1 MKNIIKQLQS
11 VLGKEKV
18 SLSKESRILSSYDAT
33 ELERLPCVV
42 VRPSTT
48 EDVSA
53 VMRIASENN
62 IPVCPRGAASGLS
75 GGAIP
80 VGFQEKEGDLG
91 AIALEMSE
99 MNRIL
104 EISRAHA
111 RATAQPGIL
120 VADFQKEVEKAG
132 LFYPPDPSSAEFS
145 TLGGNIAECAGGLRA
160 LKYGVTRDYV
170 LSLEVV
176 LADGSVIRTGSKA
189 HKSVAGYDLTR
200 LFVGSEGTLGIF
212 TEITVRLIPL
222 PEEVCVVAAYFPDTL
237 RAAQAALTLLSGKI
251 LPRSVE
257 LMDETSIKCVREYSK
272 LDLPSGARA
281 SLLIELDGRK
291 NCAVGEG
298 KEAAEVLRQS
308 GALDVRLA
316 VKLEEREIIWD
327 IRKQISPA
335 LYNVAKLKVSDDICV
350 PRGSVPDLL
359 KRVEEIGKKWGLEI
373 ASFGHAGDGN
383 IHTNIL
389 SREDSQEVR
398 QRIEKASEEVIDAS
412 LSLGGTITG
421 EHGVGLTKKKYL
433 PKEIGSRELTLMRSM
448 KSLFDPK
455 GILNPGK
462 IF

>member
-1 MKNIIKQLQS
+1 MKDVIRKLES

-18 SLSKESRILSSYDAT
+18 SFSKESRILSSYDAT
-33 ELERLPCVV
+33 ELAKLPCIV

-48 EDVSA
+48 EDVCA
-53 VMRIASENN
+53 VMRIASEHNV
-62 IPVCPRGAASGLS
+62 PVCPRGAASGLS
-75 GGAIP
+75 GGALP
-80 VGFQEKEGDLG
+80 VGFEGKEGEFG
-91 AIALEMSE
+91 AIALEMGA
-99 MNRIL
+99 MTKIL

-120 VADFQKEVEKAG
+120 TGDFQKEVEKVG

-145 TLGGNIAECAGGLRA
+145 TLGGNVAECAGGLRA

-200 LFVGSEGTLGIF
+200 LFVGSEGTLGVF

-222 PEEVCVVAAYFPDTL
+222 PEEVCVVAAYFLDTL
-237 RAAQAALTLLSGKI
+237 RASQAAITLLSGKI

-257 LMDETSIKCVREYSK
+257 LMDETSIKCVREYSR
-272 LDLPSGARA
+272 LNLHPRARA

-291 NCAVGEG
+291 TCAVREGE
-298 KEAAEVLRQS
+298 EMAQVLRQS
-308 GALDVRLA
+308 GAIDVRLA
-316 VKLEEREIIWD
+316 VKPEEREIIWE

-335 LYNVAKLKVSDDICV
+335 LYNVAKLKVSDDVCV

-389 SREDSQEVR
+389 SGED
-398 QRIEKASEEVIDAS
+398 SEEVRRRIGKASDEVIALS

-433 PKEIGSRELTLMRSM
+433 PSEIGARELALMRGM

>member
-1 MKNIIKQLQS
+1 MKDVIRKLES

-18 SLSKESRILSSYDAT
+18 SFSKESRILSSYDAT
-33 ELERLPCVV
+33 ELAKLPCIV

-48 EDVSA
+48 EDVCA
-53 VMRIASENN
+53 VMRIASEHNV
-62 IPVCPRGAASGLS
+62 PVCPRGAASGLS
-75 GGAIP
+75 GGALP
-80 VGFQEKEGDLG
+80 VGFEGKEGEFG
-91 AIALEMSE
+91 AIALEMGA
-99 MNRIL
+99 MTKIL

-120 VADFQKEVEKAG
+120 TGDFQKEVEKVG

-145 TLGGNIAECAGGLRA
+145 TLGGNVAECAGGLRA

-200 LFVGSEGTLGIF
+200 LFVGSEGTLGVF

-222 PEEVCVVAAYFPDTL
+222 PEEVCVVAAYFLDTL
-237 RAAQAALTLLSGKI
+237 RASQAAITLLSGKI

-257 LMDETSIKCVREYSK
+257 LMDETSIKCVREYSR
-272 LDLPSGARA
+272 LNLHPRARA

-291 NCAVGEG
+291 TCAVREGE
-298 KEAAEVLRQS
+298 ETAQVLRQS
-308 GALDVRLA
+308 GAIDVRLA
-316 VKLEEREIIWD
+316 VKPEEREIIWE

-335 LYNVAKLKVSDDICV
+335 LYNVAKLKVSDDVCV

-389 SREDSQEVR
+389 SGEDSEEVR
-398 QRIEKASEEVIDAS
+398 QRIGKASDEVIALS

-433 PKEIGSRELTLMRSM
+433 PSEIGARELALMRGM

>member
-1 MKNIIKQLQS
+1 MKDVIRKLES

-18 SLSKESRILSSYDAT
+18 SFSKESRILSSYDAT
-33 ELERLPCVV
+33 ELAKLPCIV

-48 EDVSA
+48 EDVCA
-53 VMRIASENN
+53 VMRIASEHNV
-62 IPVCPRGAASGLS
+62 PVCPRGAASGLS
-75 GGAIP
+75 GGALP
-80 VGFQEKEGDLG
+80 VGFEGKEGEFG
-91 AIALEMSE
+91 AIALEMGA
-99 MNRIL
+99 MTKIL

-120 VADFQKEVEKAG
+120 TGDFQKEVEKVG

-145 TLGGNIAECAGGLRA
+145 TLGGNVAECAGGLRA

-200 LFVGSEGTLGIF
+200 LFVGSEGTLGVF

-222 PEEVCVVAAYFPDTL
+222 PEEVCVVAAYFLDTL
-237 RAAQAALTLLSGKI
+237 RASQAAITLLSGKI

-257 LMDETSIKCVREYSK
+257 LMDETSIKCVREYSR
-272 LDLPSGARA
+272 LNLHPRARA

-291 NCAVGEG
+291 TCAVREGE
-298 KEAAEVLRQS
+298 ETAQVLRQS
-308 GALDVRLA
+308 GAIDVRLA
-316 VKLEEREIIWD
+316 VKPEEREIIWE

-335 LYNVAKLKVSDDICV
+335 LYNVAKLKVSDDVCV

-389 SREDSQEVR
+389 SGED
-398 QRIEKASEEVIDAS
+398 SEEVRRRIGKASDEVIALS

-433 PKEIGSRELTLMRSM
+433 PSEIGARELALMRGM

-462 IF
+462 FF